1 MSLVVNSG
9 GGSGTKI
16 KNAEERRVMNST
28 DYPIEA
34 NTFVQIE
41 PDVNV
46 DNGIEVTLQNTI
58 ELLKIPLDDNR
69 VLIVFSYKGSYGIY
83 AFIVKNTNGVLT
95 KSEITKIHDTG
106 TTDSAYQEN
115 TYAISDT
122 GDMMLF
128 IKISNYIHLFIQI
141 HVDDIEVTPYPSI
154 NIEYVT
160 SSRCKIMHA
169 GSAFICALT
178 YQKSSSDSSYAL
190 DILKFVKQD
199 NGEFTR
205 YTQRASQYSFST
217 YIEYQEVFTQCGVHT
232 LLAFRESSTRIAIR
246 TVDTTASSNIF
257 AKTLD
262 ITPVNSSIFLVSMND
277 DTAILGGYDANYIVE
292 LHQIRVDS
300 DGNLSTIKNIKNIKI
315 DTGLDGVAFIPWY
328 SKRID
333 ANHVLIVLHFVGS
346 RGRVQKIFV
355 LSLDDGGMLT
365 TPAITTTRGQDHIG
379 LEYYDTSLH
388 EYRPNIYTL
397 YLKEIY
403 SVLRIEI
410 SDDYSITTELIKS
423 SSMNNVATVTDLDDS
438 ELIMSDTMGQLITVS
453 KETSQDIETN
463 KYYSYSAIPM
473 CRTIVREYRSSGWTF
488 KPLYL
493 NRATGKF
500 KYYVKPYN
508 DLLYGVTKKRIPAAA
523 EGTVYIPTSMP
534 EATAYGLSY
543 SMVDRVVD
551 DIKEGVTG
559 DN

>member
-41 PDVNV
+41 PDINV

-122 GDMMLF
+122 GDVMTFIKTARYTYLF
-128 IKISNYIHLFIQI
+128 IPF
-141 HVDDIEVTPYPSI
+141 HVNDIDVTPYQPI
-154 NIEYVT
+154 I
-160 SSRCKIMHA
+160 SRYIANCTCKIIHA
-169 GSAFICALT
+169 GNAFISALI
-178 YQKSSSDSSYAL
+178 YKENENKPYFL
-190 DILKFVKQD
+190 DVLKFVKQD
-199 NGEFTR
+199 SETFVEYNQGAT
-205 YTQRASQYSFST
+205 QYSFNT

-246 TVDTTASSNIF
+246 TVDTTTSSRII

-277 DTAILGGYDANYIVE
+277 DTAILGGYDANYIRE

-315 DTGLDGVAFIPWY
+315 DTGLDEVALIPWY
-328 SKRID
+328 SKGLD
-333 ANHVLIVLHFVGS
+333 ANHVLIVLHFVGR
-346 RGRVQKIFV
+346 RGRAQKMFV

-365 TPAITTTRGQDHIG
+365 TPAITTTRGVDYNG
-379 LEYYDTSLH
+379 LESYDTSLH

-403 SVLRIEI
+403 SALRIEI

-423 SSMNNVATVTDLDDS
+423 SSMNNVAAVTDLDDS
-438 ELIMSDTMGQLITVS
+438 ELIISDTMGKLFTVS

-463 KYYSYSAIPM
+463 KYYSYRAIPA
-473 CRTIVREYRSSGWTF
+473 CRTIVSEYSSTGWKF

-493 NRATGKF
+493 NLTTGKF
-500 KYYVKPYN
+500 KYYVKPYE
-508 DLLYGVTKKRIPAAA
+508 DLIYGVTKKRIPAAA
-523 EGTVYIPTSMP
+523 EGTVYIPTPMP

-551 DIKEGVTG
+551 DIKEGVTN